1 MLTVINA
8 KLLLYR
14 ILKEVCDEYL
24 FSNKNM
30 RTNTRCAAATY
41 SISNKTRT
49 KTVCRKYDRKASVK
63 KSKFN
68 NDYNIIYLLCL

>member
-14 ILKEVCDEYL
+14 IPKEVCDEYL

-30 RTNTRCAAATY
+30 WCMAATY
-41 SISNKTRT
+41 SISNKTCT
-49 KTVCRKYDRKASVK
+49 KTVCRKYDQKTRVK

-68 NDYNIIYLLCL
+68 NDYTFIYLLCL